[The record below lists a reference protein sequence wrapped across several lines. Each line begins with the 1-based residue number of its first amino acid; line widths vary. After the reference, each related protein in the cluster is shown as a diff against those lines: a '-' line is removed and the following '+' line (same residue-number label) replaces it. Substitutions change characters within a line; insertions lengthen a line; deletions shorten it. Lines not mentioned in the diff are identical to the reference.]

1 MGNATKSD
9 IEKSLDEGYLYAA
22 KVIKGNGQYGLA
34 AVTRGKPLSKEF
46 IDDLREEVIS
56 KPQPINYEFGRF

>member
-1 MGNATKSD
+1 MSNEKAP
-9 IEKSLDEGYLYAA
+9 IEKSLDEGYKYAG

-34 AVTRGKPLSKEF
+34 VVTRDKPLSKEF
-46 IDDLREEVIS
+46 IDETREEVIS